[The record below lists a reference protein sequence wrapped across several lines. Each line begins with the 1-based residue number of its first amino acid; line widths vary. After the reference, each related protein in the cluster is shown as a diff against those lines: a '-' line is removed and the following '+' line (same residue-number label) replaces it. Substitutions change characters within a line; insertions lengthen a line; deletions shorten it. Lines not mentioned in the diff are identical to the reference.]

1 MSDTYKR
8 ERLVPG
14 ERKLLIFNAA
24 VELCCEL
31 GGWSALTRAKIAK
44 RAKCSEGLV
53 SVYLG
58 DIIGLK
64 RRILK
69 YAIKHEYAP
78 IVGQAIAS
86 GVNIIISPELR
97 RKAVN
102 AIVG

>member
-1 MSDTYKR
+1 MTTYKR
-8 ERLVPG
+8 ERLIPG
-14 ERKLLIFNAA
+14 ERKLKIFNAA
-24 VELCCEL
+24 VDLCCEL
-31 GGWSALTRAKIAK
+31 GGWNALTRAKIAK

-58 DIIGLK
+58 DVAGLK
-64 RRILK
+64 RRILR
-69 YAIKHEYAP
+69 YAIKHDYAP

-86 GVNIIISPELR
+86 GVNLTISPELR